1 MKRPPVI
8 LRLLAPIA
16 VAGLAVVV
24 FLVVASSL
32 PDSNSDD
39 KRRGGRGGDQQ
50 SQHQAKS
57 DEKFYTVEPGDTLTT
72 ISDKTEIGVD
82 KLTELNPDLDP
93 QALISGEQ
101 VKLRK

>member
-32 PDSNSDD
+32 PDSDSGD
-39 KRRGGRGGDQQ
+39 KRREGRGDQQ
-50 SQHQAKS
+50 SQQQAKG
-57 DEKFYTVEPGDTLTT
+57 DEKFYIVEPGDTLTT
-72 ISDKTEIGVD
+72 ISDKTGIGVE

-101 VKLRK
+101 VRLRR

>member
-8 LRLLAPIA
+8 LRLLVPLA
-16 VAGLAVVV
+16 VAGMAVVV
-24 FLVVASSL
+24 LLVVASSI
-32 PDSNSDD
+32 PDSDSDD
-39 KRRGGRGGDQQ
+39 DRRRGGRGDQQ
-50 SQHQAKS
+50 SKQQPKT

-72 ISDKTEIGVD
+72 IADKTGIGVD

>member
-1 MKRPPVI
+1 MKKSPVI
-8 LRLLAPIA
+8 LRLLVPLA
-16 VAGLAVVV
+16 VAGLAVAVL
-24 FLVVASSL
+24 LVVASSI
-32 PDSNSDD
+32 PDSDSDD
-39 KRRGGRGGDQQ
+39 KRRGGRGEKQ
-50 SQHQAKS
+50 SQQQAKS

-72 ISDKTEIGVD
+72 IADKTGIGVD

>member
-32 PDSNSDD
+32 PDSDSDD
-39 KRRGGRGGDQQ
+39 KRREGRGDQK
-50 SQHQAKS
+50 SQQRATS

-72 ISDKTEIGVD
+72 ISEKTGIGVE

-101 VKLRK
+101 VKLRR

>member
-8 LRLLAPIA
+8 LRLLVPLA

-24 FLVVASSL
+24 FFVVASSI
-32 PDSNSDD
+32 PDSDSDD
-39 KRRGGRGGDQQ
+39 KRRGGGGDQQ
-50 SQHQAKS
+50 SKQQPKT

-72 ISDKTEIGVD
+72 IADKTGIGVD

>member
-8 LRLLAPIA
+8 LRLLVPLA
-16 VAGLAVVV
+16 VASLAVVV
-24 FLVVASSL
+24 FFVVASSI
-32 PDSNSDD
+32 PDSDSDD
-39 KRRGGRGGDQQ
+39 KRRGGGGDQQ
-50 SQHQAKS
+50 SKQQPKT

-72 ISDKTEIGVD
+72 IADKTGIGVD